1 VAFPGPGAGGNFLE
15 QILGDLLQLMGGTS
29 PGGARIDLARTLA
42 QGVASGGE
50 PERNV
55 DPADRMKFE
64 ELAHIAE
71 LHVTEIT
78 GLPITPSGANLEIAA
93 VAPGAWAWQTV
104 EDWRFLLEA
113 MAEPAPPVETKDGVS
128 GAKPSPPEK
137 DRPAA
142 KGTLGYVDTGRDP
155 DMPADFPTPLD
166 FDLPDFDPQGFDTQG
181 FDPGTVAGGESGPA
195 DLLARWMATMG
206 PLLAA
211 MQLGSAVG
219 HLARSTLGPYELPI
233 PRSTPRL
240 LVVPAN
246 AARFAED
253 WSLDLDEVRLWVC
266 LRELTAHAVLSRPHV
281 AERVRELLVRVV
293 QGMAED
299 TAGLVDNLQGI
310 DLTQPEALQSLLG
323 DPTALM
329 SLEPSPARR
338 RAAEDLVAVVAAL
351 LGYIEHVLD
360 QAALRLLG
368 GRGAI
373 AEAWRRR
380 QVDRE
385 SSERAAELM
394 LGLDLG
400 PAQIDRGADFIRGVF
415 ERAGEDGLAR
425 LWSGPHTLPTPAEID
440 APGLWLERIDLP
452 EPDANNR

>member
-1 VAFPGPGAGGNFLE
+1 MPGVAFPGAGAGGNFLE

-29 PGGARIDLARTLA
+29 SGGARIDLARTLA

-50 PERNV
+50 PEGNV
-55 DPADRMKFE
+55 DPGDRIRFE
-64 ELAHIAE
+64 ELVHVAE
-71 LHVTEIT
+71 LHVAELT
-78 GLPITPSGANLEIAA
+78 GLPITPTGATVEIAA

-113 MAEPAPPVETKDGVS
+113 MAARPESPAPPEPP
-128 GAKPSPPEK
+128 APPESPAPPGSPDDK
-137 DRPAA
+137 DSGKA
-142 KGTLGYVDTGRDP
+142 GGVEDTTGP
-155 DMPADFPTPLD
+155 F
-166 FDLPDFDPQGFDTQG
+166 GE
-181 FDPGTVAGGESGPA
+181 PGTGEGLEPGPG

-206 PLLAA
+206 PMLAA
-211 MQLGSAVG
+211 IQLGSAVG

-233 PRSTPRL
+233 PRTNPRL
-240 LVVPAN
+240 FVVPAN
-246 AARFAED
+246 ATRFAGD
-253 WSLDLDEVRLWVC
+253 WSLDPDEVRLWVC
-266 LRELTAHAVLSRPHV
+266 LREVTAHAVLSRPHV
-281 AERVRELLVRVV
+281 AERMRELLVRVV

-299 TAGLVDNLQGI
+299 TAGLVDNISGI
-310 DLTQPEALQSLLG
+310 DLSHPEALQNLLG

-329 SLEPSPARR
+329 SMEPSPARR
-338 RAAEDLVAVVAAL
+338 RAAEDLLAVVAAL
-351 LGYIEHVLD
+351 LGYVEHVLD
-360 QAALRLLG
+360 LAAVRLLG

-400 PAQIDRGADFIRGVF
+400 PAQIDRGADFVRGVF
-415 ERAGEDGLAR
+415 ERAGDEGLAR
-425 LWSGPHTLPTPAEID
+425 LWSGPHTLPTPAEVD

-452 EPDANNR
+452 EV

>member
-1 VAFPGPGAGGNFLE
+1 MRGVAFPGPGAGGNFLE
-15 QILGDLLQLMGGTS
+15 QILGDLLQLMGGST
-29 PGGARIDLARTLA
+29 PGGSRVDLARTLA

-50 PERNV
+50 PEGNV
-55 DPADRMKFE
+55 DPADRMRFE
-64 ELAHIAE
+64 ELAHVAE
-71 LHVTEIT
+71 LHVAELT
-78 GLPITPSGANLEIAA
+78 GLPITPTGAAVEISA

-113 MAEPAPPVETKDGVS
+113 MGETPPPTDTTS
-128 GAKPSPPEK
+128 AGAGPNTATGDNDLP
-137 DRPAA
+137 RP
-142 KGTLGYVDTGRDP
+142 KGTLGYVDTSGGIDSS
-155 DMPADFPTPLD
+155 LD
-166 FDLPDFDPQGFDTQG
+166 FDPDIV
-181 FDPGTVAGGESGPA
+181 PGSEAGPA

-206 PLLAA
+206 PMLAA

-219 HLARSTLGPYELPI
+219 HLARSTMGPYELPI
-233 PRSTPRL
+233 PRSAPRL

-266 LRELTAHAVLSRPHV
+266 LREVTSHAVLSRPHV
-281 AERVRELLVRVV
+281 AARMRELLVRVV

-299 TAGLVDNLQGI
+299 TAGLVDNIQGI

-329 SLEPSPARR
+329 SLEPSPVRR
-338 RAAEDLVAVVAAL
+338 RAAEDLLAVVAAL
-351 LGYIEHVLD
+351 LGYVEHVLD
-360 QAALRLLG
+360 LAAVRLLG

-385 SSERAAELM
+385 SSDRAAELM

-400 PAQIDRGADFIRGVF
+400 PTQIDRGADFVRGVF
-415 ERAGEDGLAR
+415 ERAGDEGLAR
-425 LWSGPHTLPTPAEID
+425 LWSGPHTLPTPAEVD

-452 EPDANNR
+452 EPDA

>member
-1 VAFPGPGAGGNFLE
+1 
-15 QILGDLLQLMGGTS
+15 MGGSS

-50 PERNV
+50 PEPNV
-55 DPADRMKFE
+55 DPAARMKFE
-64 ELAHIAE
+64 ELAHVAE
-71 LHVTEIT
+71 LHVAELT
-78 GLPITPSGANLEIAA
+78 GLPITSTGATIEIAA

-113 MAEPAPPVETKDGVS
+113 MAEPPAPPAPTD
-128 GAKPSPPEK
+128 AKSPDAGPVAAPPDQ
-137 DRPAA
+137 DRPRP
-142 KGTLGYVDTGRDP
+142 KGTLGYVDTSHDL
-155 DMPADFPTPLD
+155 DSLED
-166 FDLPDFDPQGFDTQG
+166 FDIPDHLDSL
-181 FDPGTVAGGESGPA
+181 GGLEPDLASGPA
-195 DLLARWMATMG
+195 GPGDLLARWMATMG
-206 PLLAA
+206 PMLAA

-219 HLARSTLGPYELPI
+219 HLARSTMGPYELPI
-233 PRSTPRL
+233 PRNAPRL

-253 WSLDLDEVRLWVC
+253 WSLDPDEVRLWVC

-281 AERVRELLVRVV
+281 ADRFRELLVRVV

-299 TAGLVDNLQGI
+299 TAGLVDNLQGM
-310 DLTQPEALQSLLG
+310 DLTQPDALQSLLG

-338 RAAEDLVAVVAAL
+338 RAAEDLLAVVAAL
-351 LGYIEHVLD
+351 LGYVEHILD
-360 QAALRLLG
+360 LAATRLLG

-373 AEAWRRR
+373 TEAWRRH

-385 SSERAAELM
+385 SSDRAAELM

-400 PAQIDRGADFIRGVF
+400 PTQIDRGAAFVRGVF
-415 ERAGEDGLAR
+415 ERAGDEGLAR
-425 LWSGPHTLPTPAEID
+425 LWSGPHTLPTPAEVD
-440 APGLWLERIDLP
+440 APGLWLERIDIT
-452 EPDANNR
+452 EPDT

>member
-1 VAFPGPGAGGNFLE
+1 MPGVAFPGPGAGGNFLE
-15 QILGDLLQLMGGTS
+15 QILGDLLQLMGGSS
-29 PGGARIDLARTLA
+29 PGGARVDLARTLA

-50 PERNV
+50 PEGNV
-55 DPADRMKFE
+55 DPADRMRFE
-64 ELAHIAE
+64 ELAHVAE
-71 LHVTEIT
+71 LHVAELT
-78 GLPITPSGANLEIAA
+78 GLPLTATGAAIEVAA

-113 MAEPAPPVETKDGVS
+113 MGEAPPPPDAGGAGRGPDSATGDDG
-128 GAKPSPPEK
+128 AIPS
-137 DRPAA
+137 
-142 KGTLGYVDTGRDP
+142 KGTLGYVDTSG
-155 DMPADFPTPLD
+155 ATGSSLD
-166 FDLPDFDPQGFDTQG
+166 FDPDVV
-181 FDPGTVAGGESGPA
+181 PGPDAGAA

-206 PLLAA
+206 PMLAA

-233 PRSTPRL
+233 PRGAPRL
-240 LVVPAN
+240 LLVPAN
-246 AARFAED
+246 VTRFVDD
-253 WSLDLDEVRLWVC
+253 WSLDPDEVRLWVC
-266 LRELTAHAVLSRPHV
+266 LREVTAHAVLSRPHV
-281 AERVRELLVRVV
+281 AARMRELLVRVV

-299 TAGLVDNLQGI
+299 TAGLVDNIQGI

-329 SLEPSPARR
+329 NLEPSPARR
-338 RAAEDLVAVVAAL
+338 RAAEDLLAVVAAL
-351 LGYIEHVLD
+351 LGYVEHVLD
-360 QAALRLLG
+360 LAAVRLLG

-400 PAQIDRGADFIRGVF
+400 PTQIDRGASFVRGVF
-415 ERAGEDGLAR
+415 ERAGDEGLAR
-425 LWSGPHTLPTPAEID
+425 LWSGSNTLPTPAEVD
-440 APGLWLERIDLP
+440 APGLWLERIDLT
-452 EPDANNR
+452 EPDT

>member
-1 VAFPGPGAGGNFLE
+1 MAFPGPGAGGNFLE
-15 QILGDLLQLMGGTS
+15 QILGDLLQLMGGS
-29 PGGARIDLARTLA
+29 SSGGARVDLARTLA

-50 PERNV
+50 PEGNV
-55 DPADRMKFE
+55 DPADRMRFE
-64 ELAHIAE
+64 ELAHVAE
-71 LHVTEIT
+71 LHVAELT
-78 GLPITPSGANLEIAA
+78 GLPITPTGAALEISA

-113 MAEPAPPVETKDGVS
+113 MTEPPAPPGAGDPGTAPTTAAPGTDG
-128 GAKPSPPEK
+128 G
-137 DRPAA
+137 RP
-142 KGTLGYVDTGRDP
+142 KGTLGYVDTSRPLDASLAFDP
-155 DMPADFPTPLD
+155 DELAG
-166 FDLPDFDPQGFDTQG
+166 QDT
-181 FDPGTVAGGESGPA
+181 GPA

-206 PLLAA
+206 PMLAA

-219 HLARSTLGPYELPI
+219 HLARATMGPYELPI
-233 PRSTPRL
+233 PRPTPRL

-253 WSLDLDEVRLWVC
+253 WSLDGDEVRLWVC
-266 LRELTAHAVLSRPHV
+266 LREVTSHAVLSRPHV
-281 AERVRELLVRVV
+281 AERMRELLVRVV

-299 TAGLVDNLQGI
+299 TAGLVDNLQGM
-310 DLTQPEALQSLLG
+310 DLTHPEALQNLLG

-338 RAAEDLVAVVAAL
+338 RAAEELLAVVAAL
-351 LGYIEHVLD
+351 LGYVEHVLD
-360 QAALRLLG
+360 LAAIRLLG

-385 SSERAAELM
+385 SSDRAAELM

-400 PAQIDRGADFIRGVF
+400 PTQIDRGADFVRGVF
-415 ERAGEDGLAR
+415 ERAGDEGLAR
-425 LWSGPHTLPTPAEID
+425 LWSSPHTLPTPAEVD
-440 APGLWLERIDLP
+440 APGLWLERIDLTEP
-452 EPDANNR
+452 EP

>member
-15 QILGDLLQLMGGTS
+15 QILGDLLQLMGGSS

-50 PERNV
+50 PEPNV
-55 DPADRMKFE
+55 DPGDRMKFE
-64 ELAHIAE
+64 ELAHVAE
-71 LHVTEIT
+71 LHVAELT
-78 GLPITPSGANLEIAA
+78 GLPITSTGATVEIAA

-113 MAEPAPPVETKDGVS
+113 MAEPPPAPDAKSTDTGADGATPDT
-128 GAKPSPPEK
+128 G
-137 DRPAA
+137 RPRP
-142 KGTLGYVDTGRDP
+142 KGTLGYVDTSRDLDSLDDLDFSGHLDNPGAFDP
-155 DMPADFPTPLD
+155 D
-166 FDLPDFDPQGFDTQG
+166 
-181 FDPGTVAGGESGPA
+181 VASGSTAGPA

-206 PLLAA
+206 PMLAA

-219 HLARSTLGPYELPI
+219 HLARSTMGPYELPI
-233 PRSTPRL
+233 PRNAPRL
-240 LVVPAN
+240 LMVPAN

-253 WSLDLDEVRLWVC
+253 WSLDPDEVRLWVC

-281 AERVRELLVRVV
+281 ADRFRELLVRVV

-299 TAGLVDNLQGI
+299 TAGLVDNLQGM
-310 DLTQPEALQSLLG
+310 DLTQPDALQSLLG

-329 SLEPSPARR
+329 SLEPSPTRR
-338 RAAEDLVAVVAAL
+338 RAAEDLLAVVAAL
-351 LGYIEHVLD
+351 LGYVEHILD
-360 QAALRLLG
+360 LAAVRLLG

-373 AEAWRRR
+373 TEAWRRH

-385 SSERAAELM
+385 SSDRAAELM

-400 PAQIDRGADFIRGVF
+400 PTQIDRGAAFVRGVF
-415 ERAGEDGLAR
+415 ERAGEEGLAR
-425 LWSGPHTLPTPAEID
+425 LWSSPHTLPTPAEVD
-440 APGLWLERIDLP
+440 APGLWLERIDLT
-452 EPDANNR
+452 EPDTSPA

>member
-1 VAFPGPGAGGNFLE
+1 MAGVAFPGPGSGGNFLE
-15 QILGDLLQLMGGTS
+15 QILGDLLQLMGGS
-29 PGGARIDLARTLA
+29 SSGGARVDLARTLA

-55 DPADRMKFE
+55 DPADRMRFE
-64 ELAHIAE
+64 ELAHVAE
-71 LHVTEIT
+71 LHVAELT
-78 GLPITPSGANLEIAA
+78 GLSITPTGASIEVAA

-113 MAEPAPPVETKDGVS
+113 MVGTPATPGTPGVS
-128 GAKPSPPEK
+128 DVDAGGGGHRATGAGAAPDSSEK
-137 DRPAA
+137 DAA
-142 KGTLGYVDTGRDP
+142 SGAVDPFPGDDLEPEP
-155 DMPADFPTPLD
+155 DR
-166 FDLPDFDPQGFDTQG
+166 
-181 FDPGTVAGGESGPA
+181 GPA

-206 PLLAA
+206 PMLAA

-219 HLARSTLGPYELPI
+219 HLARSTMGPYELPI
-233 PRSTPRL
+233 PRTAPRL

-246 AARFAED
+246 VSRFAED
-253 WSLDLDEVRLWVC
+253 WSLDPDEVRLWVC
-266 LRELTAHAVLSRPHV
+266 LREVTLHAVLSRPHV
-281 AERVRELLVRVV
+281 SARVRELLVRVV
-293 QGMAED
+293 QGMAEE
-299 TAGLVDNLQGI
+299 TSGLVDRLQGF

-338 RAAEDLVAVVAAL
+338 RAADDLLAVVAAL
-351 LGYIEHVLD
+351 LGYVEHVLD
-360 QAALRLLG
+360 QAATRLLG

-373 AEAWRRR
+373 SEAWRRR

-400 PAQIDRGADFIRGVF
+400 PVQIDRGSDFVRGVF
-415 ERAGEDGLAR
+415 ERAGDEGLAR
-425 LWSGPHTLPTPAEID
+425 LWSRPHTLPTPAEVD

-452 EPDANNR
+452 DAEG